1 MAGLLRGGKVVFQLK
16 NGFIL
21 PILCIA
27 ETPHIDPTV
36 ASFDMQMLIG
46 TRGRERTEGEW
57 RALFEQN
64 GYALRETVSLRT
76 FARLLVIDIE

>member
-1 MAGLLRGGKVVFQLK
+1 
-16 NGFIL
+16 
-21 PILCIA
+21 
-27 ETPHIDPTV
+27 
-36 ASFDMQMLIG
+36 MQMLIG

>member
-21 PILCIA
+21 PIL